1 VPISVYHRYR
11 TTRSVTLIYAT
22 YMVYMGMTILTNVI
36 SFVLYAFQWY
46 CHSGFYSVRM
56 ELIYSALVPQRLA
69 VLEAFQRM
77 YGVHLDHDL
86 DSLLHMPNDG
96 DTWSVMQSWVLS
108 TRSFLEFVMFSR
120 YGLCFWN
127 LTDNQVSVITCIA
140 R

>member
-1 VPISVYHRYR
+1 VPISVYHCYR
-11 TTRSVTLIYAT
+11 TTRSVT
-22 YMVYMGMTILTNVI
+22 LTNVI

-46 CHSGFYSVRM
+46 CHNGHCSVTL
-56 ELIYSALVPQRLA
+56 ELIYSAFVLQRLA

-96 DTWSVMQSWVLS
+96 DTWSVMQSWVLP

-120 YGLCFWN
+120 YGLCFVENYLLKHSLALFDSGSKKINWFSSN
-127 LTDNQVSVITCIA
+127 I
-140 R
+140 